1 MIKSFDDLERNAKN
15 NPSKKVALAM
25 AEEADALKAITEA
38 AEAGIVEPIL
48 VGSPDAIRAAA
59 AESGSD
65 ISGFEIVEASG
76 EKACAET
83 AVSLIREG
91 KADCLMK
98 GKTATATIMRAVL
111 NKENGLRSA
120 GTLSHIAIANPPT
133 YHKLL
138 VTTDS
143 ALNIAPEFK
152 EKVSLIENA
161 LTVSRKLGVEKP
173 KVAVVGAVEKVNP
186 AMPATLDA
194 ALLSKMADRGQI
206 KGCMI
211 DGPFALD
218 NAISAKSC
226 EIKGIKTEVGG
237 DADILLFPDIE
248 AANVFYKS
256 LAYLTDYPMA
266 GLIIGASA
274 PIILTSR
281 SDSDKIKYLSILA
294 GVSLAD

>member
-1 MIKSFDDLERNAKN
+1 MITSFNDLEKLALS
-15 NPSKKVALAM
+15 NPSKRVVLAM

-38 AEAGIVEPIL
+38 AAAGIVVPIL
-48 VGSPDAIRAAA
+48 VGNADAIKKT
-59 AESGSD
+59 AEDSGINID
-65 ISGFEIVEASG
+65 GFKMVEAEG
-76 EKACAET
+76 EQASATKAVE
-83 AVSLIREG
+83 LIKNGE
-91 KADCLMK
+91 ADCLMK

-111 NKENGLRSA
+111 NKENGLRSS
-120 GTLSHIAIANPPT
+120 GMLSHIAIINPPT

-152 EKVSLIENA
+152 EKISLLENA
-161 LTVSRKLGVEKP
+161 LTVSRKLGIEKP
-173 KVAVVGAVEKVNP
+173 KVAVIGAVEKVNP

-206 KGCMI
+206 KNCMI

-218 NAISAKSC
+218 NAISKKSC

-237 DADILLFPDIE
+237 DADVLLFPDIE

-266 GLIIGASA
+266 GLIVGASS
-274 PIILTSR
+274 PVILTSR

-294 GVSLAD
+294 GVSLA

>member
-1 MIKSFDDLERNAKN
+1 MIRSFNELEKQAKENKSKR
-15 NPSKKVALAM
+15 VVLAM

-38 AEAGIVEPIL
+38 AAADVIEAVL
-48 VGSPDAIRAAA
+48 VGNTDSIKAVAA
-59 AESGSD
+59 AEGINID
-65 ISGFEIVEASG
+65 GIRTVQADG
-76 EKACAET
+76 EKECAAK
-83 AVSLIREG
+83 AVELIRAGEG
-91 KADCLMK
+91 DCLMK
-98 GKTATATIMRAVL
+98 GKTATATIMKAVL
-111 NKENGLRSA
+111 DKEKGLRGA
-120 GTLSHIAIANPPT
+120 GVLSHISIMNPPT

-152 EKVSLIENA
+152 DKVALIENA
-161 LTVSRKLGVEKP
+161 LDVSRRLGVETP

-194 ALLSKMADRGQI
+194 ALLSKMADRKQI

-237 DADILLFPDIE
+237 DADIILFPDIE

-256 LAYLTDYPMA
+256 IAYLTDYPMA
-266 GLIIGASA
+266 GLIVGAA
-274 PIILTSR
+274 VPVILTSR
-281 SDSDKIKYLSILA
+281 SDSDSIKYYSILA
-294 GVSLAD
+294 GVSLV